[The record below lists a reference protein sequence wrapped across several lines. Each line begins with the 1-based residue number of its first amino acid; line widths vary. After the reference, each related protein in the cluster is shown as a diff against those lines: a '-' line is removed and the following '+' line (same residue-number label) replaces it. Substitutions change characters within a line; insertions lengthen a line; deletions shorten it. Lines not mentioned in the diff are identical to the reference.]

1 MQLVFLGT
9 SGYHNTDRRETT
21 CLMLPELGI
30 VLDAGTGFAR
40 VRDWLQLGEL
50 DVFLTHG
57 HLDHSLGLTFL
68 FTVLYGKHVTRTTV
82 HGDASKLASIR
93 EHLFH
98 PHLFPVMPPL
108 SWEPLKGSRLTLA
121 SGAEVTWWPMEH
133 PGGSLG
139 YRVDW
144 QGRSLAFVTD
154 TIADPGAPYV
164 SHLRGVDLLIH
175 ECTFPDEHSA
185 LARQSGHSCISAVAQ
200 VAKAAGVGRLIL
212 THIEPTVE
220 REGLLDIGIARA
232 IFPRTELAEDRMVVE
247 V

>member
-1 MQLVFLGT
+1 MKLVFLGT

-21 CLMLPELGI
+21 CLMLPELG
-30 VLDAGTGFAR
+30 VVFDAGSGFAR
-40 VRDWLQLGEL
+40 VRQWLATSEL
-50 DVFLTHG
+50 DVFLTHA

-68 FTVLYGKHVTRTTV
+68 FTVLYGKEVTRTTV
-82 HGDASKLASIR
+82 HGEASKLASLR

-98 PHLFPVMPPL
+98 PDLFPVMPPL
-108 SWEPLKGSRLTLA
+108 SWEPLGKPPLTLA
-121 SGAEVTWWPMEH
+121 QGARLAWWPMEH

-144 QGRSLAFVTD
+144 PGGSLAFVTD
-154 TIADPGAPYV
+154 TMADPAAAYV
-164 SHLRGVDLLIH
+164 AHLHGVDLLVH
-175 ECTFPDEHSA
+175 ECTFADQHTT
-185 LARQSGHSCISAVAQ
+185 LAKQSGHSCISAVAQ

-220 REGLLDIGIARA
+220 REGLLDVGIARS
-232 IFPRTELAEDRMVVE
+232 IFPRTELAEDGMVVE